1 MTVKLFARQRLASM
15 YLTNPSGE
23 KELVVTVWGSEN
35 TEVDRALSFFLFHCD
50 TH

>member
-23 KELVVTVWGSEN
+23 KELVTVWGSEN

-50 TH
+50 TR